1 VAWQLSWLAFAIAVA
16 ITSLTALSYAEL
28 SARSPRSGGE
38 ADFAKES
45 FRSKSLSLF
54 FGRLVL
60 CSVVLSMATVSHA
73 FAFYVLDATET
84 AFPLGKHRLAAC
96 FL

>member
-1 VAWQLSWLAFAIAVA
+1 MAWQLSWLAFAIAVA

-60 CSVVLSMATVSHA
+60 CSVVLSMATVSHD

>member
-1 VAWQLSWLAFAIAVA
+1 MDSTERMLFCC
-16 ITSLTALSYAEL
+16 
-28 SARSPRSGGE
+28 GGE
-38 ADFAKES
+38 ANFAKEG
-45 FRSKSLSLF
+45 FRSESLSLF
-54 FGRLVL
+54 VGWLAL
-60 CSVVLSMATVSHA
+60 CSGVLSMATVSHA

>member
-1 VAWQLSWLAFAIAVA
+1 MATQLVGFCDRGGNYFADGF
-16 ITSLTALSYAEL
+16 EL
-28 SARSPRSGGE
+28 RRTIRTLPQSGGE